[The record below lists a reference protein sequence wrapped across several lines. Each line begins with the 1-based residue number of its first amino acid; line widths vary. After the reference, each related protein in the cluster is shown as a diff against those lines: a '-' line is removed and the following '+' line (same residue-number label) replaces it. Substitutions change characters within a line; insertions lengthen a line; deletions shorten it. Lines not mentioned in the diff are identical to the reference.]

1 LRGAHIFLEIY
12 LGSKYNQVIIKEE
25 YINKTSFRTR
35 YGHYEFIVVPFV
47 LSNAPVVFMCLMNDI
62 SIEYLDNFV
71 NVFLDEI
78 LIYSMFEEEHE
89 QHLRM
94 MLQVLSENQLYA
106 KLRKCSFYQRK
117 IHYLGHIISEE
128 GIAMDQEKI
137 KENEG

>member
-47 LSNAPVVFMCLMNDI
+47 FSNAPVVFMCLMNDI

-94 MLQVLSENQLYA
+94 MLLLLSENQLYA

-117 IHYLGHIISEE
+117 IHY
-128 GIAMDQEKI
+128 
-137 KENEG
+137 